1 MKSVAIVSRK
11 WNNPTIEA
19 FMTISEIGAV
29 MDVQDV
35 LVSMVEEIGN
45 PTMMMTKKQL
55 LTKMQAA
62 WEVVQKEIKE
72 STRHV

>member
-1 MKSVAIVSRK
+1 MKSVTIVSRK

-19 FMTISEIGAV
+19 FMTIEEIGAV
-29 MDVQDV
+29 MSVDDV
-35 LVSMVEEIGN
+35 LVSMVEEMGN

-55 LTKMQAA
+55 LAKMQAA
-62 WEVVQKEIKE
+62 WEAVSKEIKE